1 MISKNQM
8 KFVRSLQLK
17 KNRDTHNCFIAEGER
32 IIDELLNSDYNVL
45 DLFATKHWQEAEY
58 AGDYISR
65 ISENELERISA
76 LKTPNKV
83 LAVVEK
89 PNIDLNFGSLN
100 KGLTL
105 GLDDIKNP
113 GNLGTII
120 RVCDWFG
127 IENIICS
134 FSTVDL
140 YNPKVIQATMGSFTR
155 VNLFFTDLDKVIS
168 DLPKDYP
175 IYGAFIDGMNVV
187 KTKLEANSLL
197 IMGNESYG
205 ISEKIESL
213 VNNKISIPP
222 KRNGAESLNVAVA
235 TSILLHE
242 FRR

>member
-58 AGDYISR
+58 TGDYISR

-89 PNIDLNFGSLN
+89 PNNDLNFGFLN

-105 GLDDIKNP
+105 VLEDIKNP

-127 IENIICS
+127 VENIICS

-175 IYGAFIDGMNVV
+175 IYGAFTDGMNVV